1 MINQPM
7 NVFPNNSALDGAL
20 ANTFSFEFYGN
31 KLSAYQIT
39 VQKNNT
45 ATAIYT
51 GQKTTVTKYNGDIVS
66 VNLPKNAFPNGL
78 DLNWKV
84 TLWEENPD
92 IFIVTGAVQKDS
104 TAAVIKLRQ
113 SANIKPNMYLR
124 IGNAERKITAYNAE
138 TGEATVSPAFQ
149 TVPVYMDSYD
159 IYSDYI
165 SSPLYFF
172 KSRTTPTLTLNALP
186 ATINLRTVAFSATYL
201 QAENTPIKYHRWAL
215 TDKQNSIVS
224 DSGIIYSACLNY
236 SFDGLLSGEVYT
248 RTLTIVTQDDITI
261 SKSDSFSVKYAS
273 PVIGN
278 PPSINFEDAQGSV
291 LLNWFDDR
299 QSIGH
304 LVGSYKYI
312 NNFPF
317 SGTVSLYLQAG
328 ASLCYD
334 TVSAVPLQLK
344 HGSYSVFI
352 STRLD
357 YNKQGK
363 IIELSNGSDTCYLKL
378 FNYGFYLVENGVEYY
393 LTDVFPAIKP
403 MLQSSSIPLE
413 DVGYV
418 WDDSVIFTE
427 DKFFVESV
435 KNVSDFQYKITITT
449 EKIFINQKS
458 FDRHL
463 VRKTDYNSVFL
474 YEQQKI
480 DYLVVELSTATK
492 DEIKQTL
499 ASEFVP
505 GWDKFSSTEIVCTFN
520 HNAVS
525 TYISGLINP
534 LTGYIV
540 YRQSIKENVLR
551 KIAFVPKEQ
560 LSLRDYMIKSDGNY
574 MWSVVPTTA
583 TEIGSFVMSAATNT
597 GLDSWYITSLEKS
610 SDGNFDRYIP
620 LETWKFSIDITS
632 GDLVQ
637 NTDKTQITNY
647 TKYPKYSIGQSNF
660 FSGHLST
667 LFGNMECVEATF
679 KEDMDKLDAWND
691 FVASGRDCILKD
703 IKGNLMRVQI
713 TDNVNVVDYSISGN
727 PVGVSFDYTEVGST
741 KDMIIYERGDEK
753 SNM

>member
-7 NVFPNNSALDGAL
+7 NVFPSNNALDGAL
-20 ANTFSFEFYGN
+20 VNTFSFEFYGN

-45 ATAIYT
+45 AAAIYT
-51 GQKTTVTKYNGDIVS
+51 GQKTSITKYNGDIVS

-84 TLWEENPD
+84 TLWEEKPS
-92 IFIVTGAVQKDS
+92 IFIVSGAVQKDS

-124 IGNAERKITAYNAE
+124 IGNAERKITAYNSE
-138 TGEATVSPAFQ
+138 TGEATVSPAFMSA
-149 TVPVYMDSYD
+149 PVYMDSYD
-159 IYSDYI
+159 IYSDFI

-172 KSRTTPTLTLNALP
+172 KSRTTPTLTLNKLS
-186 ATINLRTVAFSATYL
+186 ATINLRTIAFSAVYT

-224 DSGIIYSACLNY
+224 DSGVIYSACLDY

-261 SKSDSFSVKYAS
+261 SKTDSFDVKYAS

-278 PPSINFEDAQGSV
+278 PPSIKFEGSQGSV

-299 QSIGH
+299 QSIGR
-304 LVGSYKYI
+304 LTGGYKYI
-312 NNFPF
+312 ENFPF
-317 SGTVSLYLQAG
+317 SGAVSLYLQAG

-344 HGSYSVFI
+344 HGNYSVFI

-378 FNYGFYLVENGVEYY
+378 FNYGFYLVENGVEYH
-393 LTDVFPAIKP
+393 LTDVFPVIKP
-403 MLQSSSIPLE
+403 MLQNSSTSE
-413 DVGYV
+413 EGVGYV
-418 WDDSVIFTE
+418 WDDSVIFAE

-435 KNVSDFQYKITITT
+435 KDVSDFQYKIAITS
-449 EKIFINQKS
+449 EKIFINEKS
-458 FDRHL
+458 FGRHPA
-463 VRKTDYNSVFL
+463 KWADYSRILF
-474 YEQQKI
+474 YERQKI
-480 DYLVVELSTATK
+480 DYLVVKLSTATS

-499 ASEFVP
+499 AFDFVP
-505 GWDKFSSTEIVCTFN
+505 GWDKFSSTEIVCAFN
-520 HNAVS
+520 HNVVS

-560 LSLRDYMIKSDGNY
+560 LSLRDYMIKNDDNY

-583 TEIGSFVMSAATNT
+583 TEIGSFVMSAATNIE
-597 GLDSWYITSLEKS
+597 LDSWYITSLEKS

-647 TKYPKYSIGQSNF
+647 TKYPKFSIGQSNF
-660 FSGHLST
+660 FSGSLSS
-667 LFGNMECVEATF
+667 LFGNMECMEVVF
-679 KEDMDKLDAWND
+679 KEDMNKLDAWND
-691 FVASGRDCILKD
+691 FVASGKDCILKD

-713 TDNVNVVDYSISGN
+713 TDNVNTIDYSISGN
-727 PVGVSFDYTEVGST
+727 PVGISFDYTEVGSA
-741 KDMIIYERGDEK
+741 KDMIIYERGNEK